1 MKTPRTPELLG
12 AEQSNPTSVRERL
25 LDTAADL
32 FYREG
37 IRAVGVDLVV
47 KSTGV
52 AKTSLYRH
60 FPSKDDLVAA
70 VLERDDRNYWANWE
84 RIAQRLERDPGAE
97 ISAHVLCIAKYIGR
111 AEFRGCAFLNA
122 ATEFPSANHPARKVA
137 LRHKS
142 ELRRRLGT
150 LTMRLG
156 VQEPGELAD
165 QLVLLIDGAYVNG
178 QLRGKRG
185 PIQAL
190 SAAAAALIEAAMAAE
205 LPALGRAVKQSA

>member
-1 MKTPRTPELLG
+1 M
-12 AEQSNPTSVRERL
+12 RERL

-47 KSTGV
+47 KKTGV

-70 VLERDDRNYWANWE
+70 VLERDDRNYWASWE
-84 RIAQRLERDPGAE
+84 RIARRLGTDPNAE
-97 ISAHVLCIAKYIGR
+97 VSAHVRWIAKYIGR
-111 AEFRGCAFLNA
+111 AKFRGCAFLNA
-122 ATEFPSANHPARKVA
+122 ATEFPAADHPARKVA
-137 LRHKS
+137 LRHKA

-150 LTMRLG
+150 LTLRLG
-156 VQEPGELAD
+156 AEKPDELAD

-178 QLRGKRG
+178 QLRRERG
-185 PIQAL
+185 PVQAL
-190 SAAAAALIEAAMAAE
+190 PSAAAALINAAMA
-205 LPALGRAVKQSA
+205 